1 MVSGDCSPEDL
12 PSYSFQDSLRM
23 KAPMLA
29 SANGDT
35 RATSSTTIAN
45 TDHTMSLRNGS
56 SSLEKN
62 GKDPPT
68 NILICESSYVC
79 EHCTFLN
86 NKHLCNGIEAPC
98 EMCGY
103 SASGLKRPLESVT
116 TNKSSESSRVK
127 IPKSGT
133 VSAPITDF
141 FRAKSKSSC

>member
-1 MVSGDCSPEDL
+1 MVSGDCLPEDL
-12 PSYSFQDSLRM
+12 PSYSFQDILRM

-29 SANGDT
+29 SAKGDT
-35 RATSSTTIAN
+35 RATSAN
-45 TDHTMSLRNGS
+45 SDPTLPLRNDS
-56 SSLEKN
+56 SSLKKG

-68 NILICESSYVC
+68 NTLICKSSYVC

-116 TNKSSESSRVK
+116 TNKSCESSGVK
-127 IPKSGT
+127 IPKSGA

-141 FRAKSKSSC
+141 FKAKSKSSF